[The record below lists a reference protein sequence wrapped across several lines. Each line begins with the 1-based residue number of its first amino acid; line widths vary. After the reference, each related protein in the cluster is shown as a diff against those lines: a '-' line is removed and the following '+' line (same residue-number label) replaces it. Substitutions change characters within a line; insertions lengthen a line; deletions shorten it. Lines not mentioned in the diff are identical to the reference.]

1 MNPKM
6 NNISN
11 MAKISATFVDFSK
24 TTNQYDVLIEEGP
37 KFWREEL
44 QDISRAGIQDVI
56 IARSVVRGR
65 AHYKSSMIP
74 EWTSEDLVE
83 VIFEEAKKIGLGV
96 YLGLDLNTNFWDR
109 SRDFSRL
116 MKKDLL
122 WNSFILNELAGIYSG
137 DKALKGI
144 YISNEL
150 DRDNLDTPER
160 LAACQEFMGSMYE
173 LVKTKF
179 SLPVMSSP
187 FFSKS
192 IPFKELAGWWENAL
206 DRPMFDI
213 LAMQDGVGCRY
224 RHIDPEDVSE
234 FYPLLAPILKS
245 KGIEFWNNAETFEL
259 PDWSSPL
266 VPAKMERIQ
275 DQYQAAAPHVSRTIT
290 WEYGHFLGRQLVS
303 GQRYEEFCRWNLSG
317 TGQETQKT
325 PAL

>member
-1 MNPKM
+1 
-6 NNISN
+6 
-11 MAKISATFVDFSK
+11 
-24 TTNQYDVLIEEGP
+24 
-37 KFWREEL
+37 
-44 QDISRAGIQDVI
+44 
-56 IARSVVRGR
+56 
-65 AHYKSSMIP
+65 MIP

-150 DRDNLDTPER
+150 DRDNLDTPDR

-173 LVKTKF
+173 LVKSKLR
-179 SLPVMSSP
+179 LPVMSSP

-192 IPFKELAGWWENAL
+192 IPFKELAGWWESAL

-213 LAMQDGVGCRY
+213 LAMQDGVGCFPR
-224 RHIDPEDVSE
+224 RDLHVEDIPP
-234 FYPLLAPILKS
+234 YYAALAPVYRAH
-245 KGIEFWNNAETFEL
+245 GIRFWNNVETFA
-259 PDWSSPL
+259 SPFPSPGDL
-266 VPAKMERIQ
+266 GRIAR
-275 DQYQAAAPHVSRTIT
+275 QYDAGSPYVERTIT
-290 WEYGHFLGRQLVS
+290 WEYGRYLGRQQA
-303 GQRYEEFCRWNLSG
+303 GAERYEAFQTWNL
-317 TGQETQKT
+317 
-325 PAL
+325 AI